1 MSFQQD
7 AFLSK
12 VMLEI
17 WRQGREAEPVN
28 IDVIESHLFML
39 MFLKLY
45 LPLAEQLYESTGK
58 ICCLFISKSHVGM
71 LLWVTNF
78 ALRLVHG
85 ASTRGLGEVSYR
97 RTRAISNLS
106 EHGPLVS
113 TRQLK
118 GIITTAQLL
127 GFPKNTSFLCHC
139 IRPRCS
145 LLIAET
151 LVSPEQHLH

>member
-97 RTRAISNLS
+97 RL
-106 EHGPLVS
+106 GPYPTCLNM
-113 TRQLK
+113 
-118 GIITTAQLL
+118 G
-127 GFPKNTSFLCHC
+127 
-139 IRPRCS
+139 
-145 LLIAET
+145 
-151 LVSPEQHLH
+151 HLYLQDN